1 MKDKE
6 VHNSHKRK
14 EEVSAKGVLF
24 SSLSSLAL
32 TAVCIVFEVLCLKYF
47 KTGFIAKNLSWLLPL
62 VVGLTVAYCLLA
74 IFFAARGK
82 SSIYRVLFSGYLLLL
97 FFFGLAV
104 YPSEDGISRNF
115 SKPRPL

>member
-47 KTGFIAKNLSWLLPL
+47 KEGFIAKNLASASRRRVDRRLLSAGDFL
-62 VVGLTVAYCLLA
+62 CGKGKKLDIQSAFQRLSASVV
-74 IFFAARGK
+74 
-82 SSIYRVLFSGYLLLL
+82 
-97 FFFGLAV
+97 FFGLAV
-104 YPSEDGISRNF
+104 YPSKDGISRNF